1 MIEDP
6 KSWGSAEMRNNL
18 DRLVNQIGRLSA
30 GQRRLLFRQLKA
42 MGLIETEELLSDR
55 NPLNIALSVSA
66 QSIERSKRQSEREPV
81 KPMPPEPADRPQKPD
96 HRSPGSESPAA
107 GSSAG
112 QLSAVQPEAPSPQE
126 ETPIGPI
133 QIVFDGG
140 SRGNPGEG
148 YGSFALDWQGNPR
161 EIVQLNFGDNVTNN
175 EAEYDTLIAALEAV
189 RDRMKVQLIEPGSA
203 TLSIWGDSLLV
214 CNHVSGEWK
223 CKEPRL
229 QVRLEKVRALLSGFG
244 ESELNHHPREKSV
257 EILGH

>member
-1 MIEDP
+1 M
-6 KSWGSAEMRNNL
+6 

-42 MGLIETEELLSDR
+42 MGLIEAEELLSDR

-66 QSIERSKRQSEREPV
+66 QSIERSKRQIVREPV
-81 KPMPPEPADRPQKPD
+81 MPKPSKPADRPQNSD
-96 HRSPGSESPAA
+96 HRSPGSGNSAA
-107 GSSAG
+107 GSAG
-112 QLSAVQPEAPSPQE
+112 QMSAVQPEAPSPQK
-126 ETPIGPI
+126 ETPIVPI

-148 YGSFALDWQGNPR
+148 YGSFALDWPGYPR

-175 EAEYDTLIAALEAV
+175 EAEYDTLIAALETV

-203 TLSIWGDSLLV
+203 TLSIWGDSLLI

>member
-1 MIEDP
+1 
-6 KSWGSAEMRNNL
+6 MRTDL
-18 DRLVNQIGRLSA
+18 DRLVNQIGRLST

-42 MGLIETEELLSDR
+42 MGLIEAEELLSDR

-66 QSIERSKRQSEREPV
+66 QNFERSKRQIVREPI
-81 KPMPPEPADRPQKPD
+81 KPKPPGPADPPRKSD
-96 HRSPGSESPAA
+96 HRSPGSGNPAA
-107 GSSAG
+107 GPAG
-112 QLSAVQPEAPSPQE
+112 QRRAVQPARPSLQE
-126 ETPIGPI
+126 ETPIVPI

-148 YGSFALDWQGNPR
+148 YGSFALDWPGNPR

-189 RDRMKVQLIEPGSA
+189 HDRMKVQLIEPGSA

-214 CNHVSGEWK
+214 CNQVRGEWE

-229 QVRLEKVRALLSGFG
+229 QVRLEKVRTLLSGFG
-244 ESELNHHPREKSV
+244 ECELNHHSREKSV

>member
-1 MIEDP
+1 VIEDP
-6 KSWGSAEMRNNL
+6 KSWGSAEMRTDL
-18 DRLVNQIGRLSA
+18 DRLVNQIGRLST

-42 MGLIETEELLSDR
+42 LGLIEAEELLSDR

-66 QSIERSKRQSEREPV
+66 QNVERSKRQIEREPA
-81 KPMPPEPADRPQKPD
+81 KSQPPGPADSPRKPD
-96 HRSPGSESPAA
+96 HRSSGSGHSAA
-107 GSSAG
+107 GSEGQKSA
-112 QLSAVQPEAPSPQE
+112 LQPASPSLQE
-126 ETPIGPI
+126 ENPIVPI

-148 YGSFALDWQGNPR
+148 YGSFALDWPGYPR

-189 RDRMKVQLIEPGSA
+189 RDRMKVQLIETGSVI
-203 TLSIWGDSLLV
+203 LSIWGDSLLV
-214 CNHVSGEWK
+214 CNQVMGEWE

-229 QVRLEKVRALLSGFG
+229 QVRLEKVRTLLSGFG

>member
-1 MIEDP
+1 MSTD
-6 KSWGSAEMRNNL
+6 L
-18 DRLVNQIGRLSA
+18 DRLVNRIGRLSI

-42 MGLIETEELLSDR
+42 LGLIEAEELLSDR

-66 QSIERSKRQSEREPV
+66 QNVERSKRQIEGGPV
-81 KPMPPEPADRPQKPD
+81 KPKPPGSAGPLRKSD
-96 HRSPGSESPAA
+96 HRSPGSGNPAA
-107 GSSAG
+107 GSAG
-112 QLSAVQPEAPSPQE
+112 QRSAVQPEALSPQE
-126 ETPIGPI
+126 ENPIVPI

-148 YGSFALDWQGNPR
+148 YGSFALDWPGYPR

-189 RDRMKVQLIEPGSA
+189 RDRMKERQIETGSA
-203 TLSIWGDSLLV
+203 ILSIWGDSLLV
-214 CNHVSGEWK
+214 CNQVKGEWE

-229 QVRLEKVRALLSGFG
+229 QVRLEKVRTLLSGFG
-244 ESELNHHPREKSV
+244 ESELNHHPRQKSV

>member
-1 MIEDP
+1 
-6 KSWGSAEMRNNL
+6 MRTDL
-18 DRLVNQIGRLSA
+18 DRLVNQIGRLST

-42 MGLIETEELLSDR
+42 LGLIEAEELLSDR

-66 QSIERSKRQSEREPV
+66 QNVERSKRQIEREPA
-81 KPMPPEPADRPQKPD
+81 KSQPPGPADSPRKPD
-96 HRSPGSESPAA
+96 HRSSGSGHSAA
-107 GSSAG
+107 GSEGQKSA
-112 QLSAVQPEAPSPQE
+112 LQPASPSLQE
-126 ETPIGPI
+126 ENPIVPI

-148 YGSFALDWQGNPR
+148 YGSFALDWPGYPR

-189 RDRMKVQLIEPGSA
+189 RDRMKVQLIETGSVI
-203 TLSIWGDSLLV
+203 LSIWGDSLLV
-214 CNHVSGEWK
+214 CNQVMGEWE

-229 QVRLEKVRALLSGFG
+229 QVRLEKVRTLLSGFG

>member
-1 MIEDP
+1 MGTDLE
-6 KSWGSAEMRNNL
+6 
-18 DRLVNQIGRLSA
+18 RLVNQIGRLST

-42 MGLIETEELLSDR
+42 LGLIEAEELLSDR

-66 QSIERSKRQSEREPV
+66 QNFERSKRQIASGPV
-81 KPMPPEPADRPQKPD
+81 KPRPPEPADRPQKPD
-96 HRSPGSESPAA
+96 RRSPDSGNQAA
-107 GSSAG
+107 SSAG
-112 QLSAVQPEAPSPQE
+112 QMSEMQPPAPSPQE
-126 ETPIGPI
+126 ETPIDPI

-148 YGSFALDWQGNPR
+148 YGSFALDWPGYPR

-189 RDRMKVQLIEPGSA
+189 RDRMKVQLIDPGSA
-203 TLSIWGDSLLV
+203 ILSIWGDSLLV
-214 CNHVSGEWK
+214 CNQVRGEWG

-244 ESELNHHPREKSV
+244 ECELNHHPREKSV